1 MQYNICMKLFID
13 SANPKEIAEIADL
26 GILDGV
32 TTNPTLA
39 TKAGIAYQKAV
50 AQILEIVKGDISL
63 EVLSTNTA
71 DMVKEGKNLALLHK
85 NVVVKLP
92 TTEEGLKALK
102 ILKKDGI
109 RINMTLVFS
118 TNQALLVAKLGA
130 YIVSPFAGRLDDIG
144 HSAIDVISEIR
155 QIYDNYNF
163 KTQILFASVR
173 SPLHVKQAAILGC
186 DIATCPYDV
195 LKKLVQHPL
204 TDIGLKKFLEDFKK
218 GNQKP
223 LV

>member
-1 MQYNICMKLFID
+1 MKLFID
-13 SANPKEIAEIADL
+13 STNPQEITQIADL

-39 TKAGIAYQKAV
+39 TKAGIPYKKAV
-50 AQILEIVKGDISL
+50 EKILKIVDGDVSL
-63 EVLSTNTA
+63 EVLSTDVDGMTREA
-71 DMVKEGKNLALLHK
+71 RSLAKLHK
-85 NVVVKLP
+85 NIVVKLP

-102 ILKKDGI
+102 ILKAEGI

-118 TNQALLVAKLGA
+118 PNQALLVAKLGA
-130 YIVSPFAGRLDDIG
+130 YIVSPFVGRIDDAGESGVEVVRK
-144 HSAIDVISEIR
+144 IR

-163 KTQILFASVR
+163 ETQILFASVR
-173 SPLHVKQAAILGC
+173 STDHVEKAALIGA

-195 LKKLVQHPL
+195 LKKLVAHPL
-204 TDIGLKKFLEDFKK
+204 TNVGLKKFLEDFKK
-218 GNQKP
+218 SKQKP

>member
-1 MQYNICMKLFID
+1 MKLFID
-13 SANPKEIAEIADL
+13 SANPQEIAEIAAL

-39 TKAGIAYQKAV
+39 TKAGIPYKNAIDE
-50 AQILEIVKGDISL
+50 ILKTVDGDISL
-63 EVLSTNTA
+63 EVLSTDASGMIRETKA
-71 DMVKEGKNLALLHK
+71 LAKLHK

-102 ILKKDGI
+102 ILKDTDI

-118 TNQALLVAKLGA
+118 PNQALLVAKLGA
-130 YIVSPFAGRLDDIG
+130 YIVSPFVGRIDDAGESGVEVVRK
-144 HSAIDVISEIR
+144 IR

-163 KTQILFASVR
+163 ETQILFASVR
-173 SPLHVKQAAILGC
+173 SIDHVEKAALIGA

-195 LKKLVQHPL
+195 LKKLVTHPL
-204 TDIGLKKFLEDFKK
+204 TDAGLKKFLEDFKK
-218 GNQKP
+218 SKQKP

>member
-1 MQYNICMKLFID
+1 MKIFID

-39 TKAGIAYQKAV
+39 AKAGIAYQKAV
-50 AQILEIVKGDISL
+50 EQILKIVDGDVSL
-63 EVLSTNTA
+63 EVLSTDA
-71 DMVKEGKNLALLHK
+71 DGMAKEARKLTKIHN

-102 ILKKDGI
+102 TLVAEDI
-109 RINMTLVFS
+109 RVNMTLVFS
-118 TNQALLVAKLGA
+118 ANQALLAAKLGA
-130 YIVSPFAGRLDDIG
+130 YLVSPFVGRIDDAGESGVEVVRK
-144 HSAIDVISEIR
+144 IR

-163 KTQILFASVR
+163 ETQILFASVR
-173 SPLHVKQAAILGC
+173 SINHVEEAALVGA
-186 DIATCPYDV
+186 DIATCPYEV
-195 LKKLVQHPL
+195 LKKLVEHPL
-204 TDIGLKKFLEDFKK
+204 TDIGLKKFLDDFRESH
-218 GNQKP
+218 QKP